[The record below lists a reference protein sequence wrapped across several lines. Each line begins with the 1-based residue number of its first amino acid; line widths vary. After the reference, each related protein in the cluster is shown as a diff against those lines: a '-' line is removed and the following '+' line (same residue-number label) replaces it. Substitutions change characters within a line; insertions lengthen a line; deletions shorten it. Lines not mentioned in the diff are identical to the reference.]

1 MASISLLGSTRL
13 MSSSGAPAPTN
24 RYVQCPWSSKNAC
37 TFSVV
42 EFRSFFPCSWELSK
56 VCMRQELAHW
66 HETTTSSPLAASM
79 ARSWTTTWELGTML
93 CRHTRGTVMRCVG
106 LSGLDQ
112 GHSHGWHQFL
122 VSQLSSPIS
131 NPPFFFVSTACADG
145 LLTCI
150 SIKSSF
156 YYIVNVHRR
165 MPYCSCQ
172 KHIKEKKI
180 EVNVLV
186 LMWYFFPFL
195 LQATLLLD
203 AFSKNRASFS
213 RHD

>member
-1 MASISLLGSTRL
+1 MASISLLGSTHL
-13 MSSSGAPAPTN
+13 MSSSGTPAPTDW
-24 RYVQCPWSSKNAC
+24 YVQCPWSSKNAC

-122 VSQLSSPIS
+122 VSQLCSPIS
-131 NPPFFFVSTACADG
+131 NPRFFLSLQPVH
-145 LLTCI
+145 CI

-156 YYIVNVHRR
+156 DYIVNVHRR

-172 KHIKEKKI
+172 NI
-180 EVNVLV
+180 
-186 LMWYFFPFL
+186 
-195 LQATLLLD
+195 
-203 AFSKNRASFS
+203 S
-213 RHD
+213 RRKR